1 MSRPAVFSV
10 FLFAATLAAQSP
22 DSIVFSGSL
31 RTRAEI
37 TDWFQGAAN
46 NDYGYGSM
54 LLRFGI
60 GQQTKGYDWQVEFA
74 APILLGL
81 PDDAISSVG
90 AQGQFGLGA
99 SYFAANGNSQY
110 SGMLFAKQAFIRF
123 KRGRQSLRLGR
134 FEFQDGLELTPKDGT
149 LAWLK
154 RERLA
159 QRLIGSFG
167 WSDVGRSFDGAQYGW
182 GTAKTNVTVL
192 AAIPTRGAFQTD
204 GWGELHT
211 AFAYAAL
218 TRDVES
224 ARAAGDFRVFG
235 IYYDDWRHVLK
246 TDNRSLAARRADLD
260 NIRIA
265 TFGAHAAGTLKT
277 DAGTLDALVWGAGQT
292 GRWGRLDQRSGA
304 LFAEG
309 GWQPGVLAAVKP
321 WLRGGYSYT
330 SGDDNPGDNTHGT
343 FFQMLPTPRP
353 YARFPFFN
361 MMNNVDV
368 HGDLLLRPH
377 PKVTIRSEV
386 HGLRLT
392 SGSDLWY
399 AGGGAF
405 QPWTFGFLGRA
416 TGGNR
421 GLATLYDTSVDV
433 IASRHASF
441 TAYFGHAVGHS
452 VAAGIYPLGK
462 NANFGYL
469 EMLLKL

>member
-1 MSRPAVFSV
+1 MLRTAVFSLT
-10 FLFAATLAAQSP
+10 LFAGTLAAQSAGP
-22 DSIVFSGSL
+22 IVFSGSL
-31 RTRAEI
+31 RTRAEV

-46 NDYGYGSM
+46 SGYGYSST
-54 LLRFGI
+54 LLRFGA
-60 GQQTKGYDWQVEFA
+60 GQQKEHYDWQVEFA
-74 APILLGL
+74 APVLLGL
-81 PDDAISSVG
+81 PNDAISTSG

-99 SYFAANGNSQY
+99 SYFAANGNSRN
-110 SGMLFAKQAFIRF
+110 SAMVFAKQAFIRF
-123 KRGRQSLRLGR
+123 KHERHSLRLGR
-134 FEFQDGLELTPKDGT
+134 FEFNDGLELTPKDAT

-154 RERLA
+154 RERLS

-167 WSDVGRSFDGAQYGW
+167 WSDVGRSFDGAQYAW
-182 GTAKTNVTVL
+182 GTSKTNVTVV

-204 GWGELHT
+204 GWGELRT

-224 ARAAGDFRVFG
+224 ARAAGDFRVFS

-265 TFGAHAAGTLKT
+265 TFGAHAAGSLKT
-277 DAGTLDALVWGAGQT
+277 DAGTFDALAWGAAQT

-304 LFAEG
+304 IVAEA
-309 GWQPGVLAAVKP
+309 GWQPAALAALKP

-330 SGDDNPGDNTHGT
+330 TGDDNPGDNTHGT
-343 FFQMLPTPRP
+343 FFQLLPTPRP

-361 MMNNVDV
+361 MMNNEDL

-377 PKVTIRSEV
+377 ATVTVRSEV

-392 SGSDLWY
+392 SGNDLWY

-421 GLATLYDTSVDV
+421 GLATLYDTSVDIV
-433 IASRHASF
+433 ASRHTSF

-452 VAAGIYPLGK
+452 AAAGIYPLGR

>member
-1 MSRPAVFSV
+1 MSRTVIL
-10 FLFAATLAAQSP
+10 FLFLFSGSLGAQSAG
-22 DSIVFSGSL
+22 SLVFSGSL
-31 RTRAEI
+31 RTRAEV

-46 NDYGYGSM
+46 SDYGYGSM
-54 LLRFGI
+54 LLRFGVS
-60 GQQTKGYDWQVEFA
+60 QQKQGYDWQIEFA
-74 APILLGL
+74 APALLGL
-81 PDDAISSVG
+81 PNDAISTLG

-99 SYFAANGNSQY
+99 SYFAANGNSQN
-110 SGMLFAKQAFIRF
+110 SGMAFAKQAFIRF

-134 FEFQDGLELTPKDGT
+134 FEFQDGLELTPKDAT
-149 LAWLK
+149 LGWIK
-154 RERLA
+154 RERIA

-182 GTAKTNVTVL
+182 GTLKTNVTVL

-218 TRDVES
+218 SHEVDGANAS
-224 ARAAGDFRVFG
+224 GDFRVFG

-246 TDNRSLAARRADLD
+246 TDNRTLAARRADMD
-260 NIRIA
+260 NIKIG
-265 TFGAHAAGTLKT
+265 TFGAHAAGVVKT
-277 DAGTLDALVWGAGQT
+277 AGGTFDALVWGAGQT

-304 LFAEG
+304 ILAEA
-309 GWQPGVLAAVKP
+309 GWQPGVLAPVKP

-330 SGDDNPGDNTHGT
+330 TGDDDPGDQTHGT

-361 MMNNVDV
+361 MMNNEDL
-368 HGDLLLRPH
+368 HGDLVLRPH
-377 PKVTIRSEV
+377 AKVTIRSEV

-392 SGSDLWY
+392 SGNDLWY

-433 IASRHASF
+433 TASRHASF
-441 TAYFGHAVGHS
+441 TAYFGHADGHS
-452 VAAGIYPLGK
+452 AAAGIYPLGR